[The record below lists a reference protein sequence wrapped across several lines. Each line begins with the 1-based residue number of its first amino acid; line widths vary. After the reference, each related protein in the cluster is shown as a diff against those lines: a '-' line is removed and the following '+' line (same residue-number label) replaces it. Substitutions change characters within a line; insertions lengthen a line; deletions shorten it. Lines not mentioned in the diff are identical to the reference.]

1 MKAMIAAL
9 LGVLMATSAQAA
21 SKSFQDWTVVC
32 DNTRECSAFGF
43 AEEGADDRP
52 FLHVQRPAAAG
63 AAPVARLVLASESGA
78 PTRWAVRVDGKPVAG
93 LAPKA
98 EGDADVVLTPS
109 QTAALLGA
117 IRNGKRLTLAPGRS
131 DILLTGAAA
140 ALRWM
145 DDQQQRAGT
154 LTALVAKGPGPAS
167 AVPAPPPV
175 PLVRPGP
182 AVSQSNLPEKLW
194 PGMRAKLGEDCDAS
208 LSAED
213 YDPIIAR
220 LSPGVI
226 LYGELCYRGA
236 YNEIYGFLLADEKG
250 GHVRLAQIPNLDGA
264 TTHLLMNVG
273 FDPETQTLSN
283 FEKGRGIADCGG
295 AYSWVW
301 DGKAFRISDQLEMPA
316 CRGLGADE
324 WPQLFRSRPR

>member
-1 MKAMIAAL
+1 MKAMILGLLAA
-9 LGVLMATSAQAA
+9 MAATGAQAA

-32 DNTRECSAFGF
+32 DNTRDCSAFGF
-43 AEEGADDRP
+43 SEDSFEDRP
-52 FLHVQRPAAAG
+52 FLHLRRPADAN
-63 AAPVARLVLASESGA
+63 AAPVIRLVLVGA
-78 PTRWAVRVDGKPVAG
+78 DKPATAWAVKVDGRPVSG
-93 LAPKA
+93 VAPEA
-98 EGDADVVLTPS
+98 EGDADVVLTGA
-109 QTAALLGA
+109 QATALLAA
-117 IRNGKRLTLAPGRS
+117 IRNGQRLSLAPGRG
-131 DILLTGAAA
+131 DILLTGVSA

-154 LTALVAKGPGPAS
+154 VTALVAKGPKPAS
-167 AVPAPPPV
+167 AVPPPPPV

-182 AVSQSNLPEKLW
+182 AMSQANLPEKLW

-236 YNEIYGFLLADEKG
+236 YNEIYVFLLADERG
-250 GHVRLAQIPNLDGA
+250 GHMRLAQIPNLDGSA
-264 TTHLLMNVG
+264 THLLMNVG

-295 AYSWVW
+295 VYAWVW
-301 DGKAFRISDQLEMPA
+301 DGKAFQISDQLEMPA
-316 CRGLGADE
+316 CRGLGAEE
-324 WPQLFRSRPR
+324 WPQLFRSRPK

>member
-1 MKAMIAAL
+1 
-9 LGVLMATSAQAA
+9 
-21 SKSFQDWTVVC
+21 
-32 DNTRECSAFGF
+32 
-43 AEEGADDRP
+43 
-52 FLHVQRPAAAG
+52 
-63 AAPVARLVLASESGA
+63 
-78 PTRWAVRVDGKPVAG
+78 
-93 LAPKA
+93 
-98 EGDADVVLTPS
+98 VVLTPA
-109 QTAALLGA
+109 QGAALLAA
-117 IRNGKRLTLAPGRS
+117 IRNGQRLTLAPGRS

-154 LTALVAKGPGPAS
+154 VTALVAKGAKPAS
-167 AVPAPPPV
+167 AVPAAPPV

-182 AVSQSNLPEKLW
+182 AVSQAKLPEKLW

-226 LYGELCYRGA
+226 LYGDLCYRGA

-250 GHVRLAQIPNLDGA
+250 GHMRRAEIPNLDGS

-283 FEKGRGIADCGG
+283 FEKGRGFADCGG
-295 AYSWVW
+295 GYSWVW
-301 DGKAFRISDQLEMPA
+301 DGRAFRISDQTEMPA
-316 CRGLGADE
+316 CRGLSAEE
-324 WPQLFRSRPR
+324 WPVLFRSRRK